1 MQDGFVKV
9 AARTPEVRVAD
20 VDFNVKAVVQ
30 EVRESFSLDGARVIV
45 LPELALTGYT
55 CEDLFWQDA
64 LLDAAEKGVANVA
77 QATSRVDALVLVG
90 APVRAGGKLYN
101 CAVALSR
108 GRVLGIVPKRHIP
121 NYNEFYEA
129 RHFCA
134 GPLDVTGIDF
144 AGQQGVP
151 FGARQ
156 LFACDSMANLVVAA
170 EVCEDLWV
178 PEPPSIAHAL
188 AGATV
193 LCNLSASN
201 AIVGKAAYRRSLVAG
216 QSARLVAGY
225 VYCSAG
231 WGESTQDLVFS
242 AHDIVAENGS
252 VLAEGRPFREARATS
267 EVDVD
272 MLAAERRRLSTFVT
286 APSGEAAGY
295 VVTPFSLEAEPTEL
309 TRWVDPHPFVPSD
322 AAQRSARC
330 EDVLSIQSYGLAK
343 RMAHTRSKAAVIGV
357 SGGLDSTLALLVTAR
372 AFDIL
377 GMDHAGIVAVT
388 MPGFG
393 TTERTHGNSEVLA
406 DALGATLREVS
417 ITKAVRQHFA
427 DIGHDERD
435 HSVTYENAQ
444 ARERTQILMDV
455 ANQVGG
461 LVVGTGDLSELALG
475 WATYNADHMSMY
487 GVNASVPKTLVRHL
501 VRYVADT
508 TESDALSEVLLDVL
522 DTPVSPELLPAEEDG
537 TIAQRT
543 EDLVGPY
550 ELHDFFLYQ
559 VLRRGFPPRK
569 VYRLVRYALGDSYD
583 DETILAWLRTFYR
596 RFFSQQ
602 FKRSCLPDG
611 PKVGSAAVSPRG
623 DLRMPSDACS
633 TLWLAEVDKLS

>member
-64 LLDAAEKGVANVA
+64 LLDAAEKGVADVA

-134 GPLDVTGIDF
+134 GPLDVTRIDF
-144 AGQQGVP
+144 AGQRGVP

-156 LFACDSMANLVVAA
+156 LFACDGMANLVVAA

-201 AIVGKAAYRRSLVAG
+201 AIVGKAAYRKSLVAG

-272 MLAAERRRLSTFVT
+272 MLAAERRRC
-286 APSGEAAGY
+286 ACGAA
-295 VVTPFSLEAEPTEL
+295 LE
-309 TRWVDPHPFVPSD
+309 R
-322 AAQRSARC
+322 
-330 EDVLSIQSYGLAK
+330 IQCG
-343 RMAHTRSKAAVIGV
+343 R
-357 SGGLDSTLALLVTAR
+357 
-372 AFDIL
+372 
-377 GMDHAGIVAVT
+377 AGILTA
-388 MPGFG
+388 
-393 TTERTHGNSEVLA
+393 
-406 DALGATLREVS
+406 
-417 ITKAVRQHFA
+417 
-427 DIGHDERD
+427 
-435 HSVTYENAQ
+435 
-444 ARERTQILMDV
+444 
-455 ANQVGG
+455 
-461 LVVGTGDLSELALG
+461 
-475 WATYNADHMSMY
+475 
-487 GVNASVPKTLVRHL
+487 
-501 VRYVADT
+501 
-508 TESDALSEVLLDVL
+508 
-522 DTPVSPELLPAEEDG
+522 
-537 TIAQRT
+537 
-543 EDLVGPY
+543 
-550 ELHDFFLYQ
+550 
-559 VLRRGFPPRK
+559 
-569 VYRLVRYALGDSYD
+569 
-583 DETILAWLRTFYR
+583 
-596 RFFSQQ
+596 
-602 FKRSCLPDG
+602 
-611 PKVGSAAVSPRG
+611 
-623 DLRMPSDACS
+623 
-633 TLWLAEVDKLS
+633 